1 MRETPAILPRPSRLS
16 RATTHWPWL
25 AAALGG
31 TLLSLSLPPF
41 NQAWLCWIAII
52 PLILAVW
59 FGPRPVRRVGLQAFS
74 LGFVFGLFF
83 FVIAFNWLTHVTV
96 GGWILVSLYFSL
108 YPACWALFIASV
120 GRPVTTANEPSPWLD
135 SFRNLRVTIAG
146 AAAWVGLEWIRSVL
160 FTGWGWNNLGTA
172 LHEQTALIQIAD
184 ITGVGGVSFL
194 VMAANLMAVITV
206 QRLRLEVGRH
216 KLRPHY
222 DFTLTVGLI
231 AAAFAYGV
239 HHYYTPAPGEKVTV
253 KIAAVQAN
261 IPQDQKWDDN
271 FERHILDTYERLTDV
286 AILGE
291 PNLLLWPEAATPR
304 PLLLDEDMKAMTRK
318 IFEKYRGDFLL
329 GTVHYDHAGGYN
341 SAVALAPSGATQLY
355 HKIHLVP
362 FGEYVPF
369 RHSFPLFAWIVGP
382 LVPSDFTA
390 GTEPVVFTLKTWPI
404 KVAPLICFEDT
415 VGDLTRQFA
424 IRGAELLVTVTNDGW
439 FGQSGESQQHLANA
453 VFRAVETKLPL
464 VRAANTG
471 ITCFVDRLGRVTSVL
486 SDPDT
491 GSTFIEG
498 VLTGEIDVPIKPP
511 LTFYSR
517 YGELFSIV
525 CFVGTILSLRTR
537 LVRHRKPLASVSQ
550 PNPPPSAR

>member
-1 MRETPAILPRPSRLS
+1 MSRL
-16 RATTHWPWL
+16 RPLWPWL

-31 TLLSLSLPPF
+31 TLLALSFPPF
-41 NQAWLCWIAII
+41 DQGWLCWIALV
-52 PLILAVW
+52 PLIVAIW
-59 FGPRPVRRVGLQAFS
+59 FGPQPARRRGLQAFA

-83 FVIAFNWLTHVTV
+83 FVIAFSWLTNVTT
-96 GGWILVSLYFSL
+96 GGWILVSFYFAL
-108 YPACWALFIASV
+108 YPACWSV
-120 GRPVTTANEPSPWLD
+120 YLAWLNPRHHPSLIQN
-135 SFRNLRVTIAG
+135 SAFLISSNNLRVTVA
-146 AAAWVGLEWIRSVL
+146 ASAAWVGLEWIRGVL

-184 ITGVGGVSFL
+184 ITGVGGISFL
-194 VMAANLMAVITV
+194 VMAANVMAVITV
-206 QRLRLEVGRH
+206 RRLTLEVGRH

-222 DFTLTVGLI
+222 DFTLTVALI

-239 HHYYTPAPGEKVTV
+239 HHYYAAAPGEKVAV

-261 IPQDQKWDDN
+261 IPQDQKWDEA
-271 FERHILDTYERLTDV
+271 FQRHIVDTYLRLTDV
-286 AILGE
+286 AMLGQ
-291 PNLLLWPEAATPR
+291 PNLLIWPEAATPR
-304 PLLLDEDMKAMTRK
+304 PLLLDEDMKTMARG
-318 IFEKYRGDFLL
+318 IVEQFRGDFLL
-329 GTVHYDHAGGYN
+329 GTIHYDHVGGYN
-341 SAVALAPSGATQLY
+341 SAVALAPSGAVQLY

-369 RHSFPLFAWIVGP
+369 RHSFPLFAWIVGD

-390 GTEPVVFTLKTWPI
+390 GTEPVVFTLKTWPV

-424 IRGAELLVTVTNDGW
+424 IRGAELLVTITNDGW
-439 FGQSGESQQHLANA
+439 FRESAGSRQHLANSI
-453 VFRAVETKLPL
+453 FRAVETKLPL

-471 ITCFVDRLGRVTSVL
+471 VTCFIDRLGRVTSIL

-491 GSTFIEG
+491 GNTFIEG
-498 VLTGEIDVPIKPP
+498 VLSGEIDVSIKPP

-525 CFVGTILSLRTR
+525 CLVATLLTLRTR
-537 LVRHRKPLASVSQ
+537 LVRHRKSPARVSQ
-550 PNPPPSAR
+550 PNPTPSAR